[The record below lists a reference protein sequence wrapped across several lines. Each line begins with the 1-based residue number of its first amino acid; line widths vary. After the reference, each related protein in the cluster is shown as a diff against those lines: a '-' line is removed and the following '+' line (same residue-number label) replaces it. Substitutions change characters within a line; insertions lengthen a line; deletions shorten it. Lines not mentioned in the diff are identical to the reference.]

1 MKRRNAGCITRILGF
16 FVVIGILIGV
26 FAYSLPQTFMK
37 GLEEIGLKSGKDSTM
52 VNKADTVVVEKS
64 VEKSVEIPLEDEN
77 GVHYVVIEVCD
88 IPMRF
93 ILDTGCSGI
102 QVSPIEYYY
111 LIKQGKLKN
120 SDILP
125 DSVIT
130 VNADGEVNKNVA
142 FAIPGITIGDT
153 TLHEIKCVINP
164 NIHAPALLGQDV
176 LGRLGTIQ
184 LDYKGG
190 KLKVLR

>member
-1 MKRRNAGCITRILGF
+1 MRRRNVGCITKILGF
-16 FVVIGILIGV
+16 LVVIGMIIGG
-26 FAYSLPQTFMK
+26 FAYLLPETFMK
-37 GLEEIGLKSGKDSTM
+37 GLEEVGLKQEKDSVT
-52 VNKADTVVVEKS
+52 VVEKKDS
-64 VEKSVEIPLEDEN
+64 IVVEEKSVEIPLEDES
-77 GVHYVVIEVCD
+77 GVHYVVVKVCD

-111 LIKQGKLKN
+111 LVKQGKLRN

-130 VNADGEVNKNVA
+130 VNADGEINKSIA
-142 FAIPGITIGDT
+142 FVIPGLTVGDT
-153 TLHEIKCVINP
+153 TLHEVKCVINS
-164 NIHAPALLGQDV
+164 NLHAPALLGQDV
-176 LGRLGTIQ
+176 LGKLGTIQ

-190 KLKVLR
+190 KLKVIR